1 MPNHAPDSAAVRL
14 WERYAAVY
22 DRLTEHYP
30 LYNTLM
36 DRLEALLHDGLPAG
50 AAVLDAA
57 CGTGNLSVRLAPR
70 YRVTALD
77 RAGAMLDRAADKS
90 GTLTPPGFRI
100 VTADLDRPLPFA
112 TGAFDAVAC
121 IHALYAVGNPAATLA
136 EFHRILKPGGRLL
149 IANMTRAIP
158 LRETAAEILRLQ
170 GLWRGLRTLRHL
182 LAVGWWN
189 ARLARFQSAGTMHFW
204 PAAEFNRLLAD
215 TGFTP
220 LRQEL
225 TYTCN
230 IDLVTLARRTP

>member
-1 MPNHAPDSAAVRL
+1 MPHHTTLSSTTRV

-22 DRLTEHYP
+22 DRLAKHYP
-30 LYNTLM
+30 LYNALM
-36 DRLEALLHDGLPAG
+36 DRLEALLHGPLPAG

-90 GTLTPPGFRI
+90 CTLVPPGFRI

-121 IHALYAVGNPAATLA
+121 IHALYAVATPTATLA
-136 EFHRILKPGGRLL
+136 EFQRIIKPGGLLL
-149 IANMTRAIP
+149 IANMTRPIA
-158 LRETAAEILRLQ
+158 LGETAMEVLRLQ
-170 GLWRGLRTLRHL
+170 GLRRGVRTLRHL

-189 ARLARFQSAGTMHFW
+189 ARLARFQSAGVMHFW
-204 PAAEFNRLLAD
+204 PQAEFNRLLAE

-220 LRQEL
+220 LQQEM
-225 TYTCN
+225 TYTCGS
-230 IDLVTLARRTP
+230 DLVTLARRNA